1 MDTTAGRSSP
11 AAGERFEALD
21 SWRGICALA
30 VVLFHLNAA
39 THFHTWLNNG
49 YIAVDF
55 FFVLSG
61 FVIASAYQERVERT
75 ADFGRFVVRRLGRLY
90 PLHVAVLGVYLLLEF
105 QRAHQ
110 HPGVGFT
117 GERTLP
123 AFFVD
128 LALAQGF
135 NGYDLTWN
143 MPAWSISVEL
153 WTNVGFAALALWAG
167 RRLPWVS
174 GLVVLALGAVF
185 AWKGTRFGAISE
197 AETQILKDSLQCV
210 MEFFLGVLAL
220 NLFRWAQ
227 RQGWRPWGALEWL
240 ALPAAAATFAFAPW
254 MAGFSSAA
262 VFTTV
267 VLLFAFEAGP
277 VSRALKH
284 RFPLMLGTTSYS
296 IYLTHS
302 LYTLGAFHL
311 VGFIGRSLKT
321 EWLIYDEGR
330 DLLVLGG
337 PWAMDLVA
345 LACLAVT
352 VLSSIA
358 TYRWIEDPA
367 RRMVNRWSNR
377 IGASSPAQA
386 ERVAG

>member
-1 MDTTAGRSSP
+1 MDTTAGRPSP

-39 THFHTWLNNG
+39 THFHAWLNNG

-61 FVIASAYQERVERT
+61 FVIASAYQGRIAQA
-75 ADFGRFVVRRLGRLY
+75 ADFGRFVARRLGRLY
-90 PLHVAVLGVYLLLEF
+90 PLHLAVLGVYLLLEF
-105 QRAHQ
+105 QRAYQ

-128 LALAQGF
+128 LFLVQGF
-135 NGYDLTWN
+135 NAYDLTWN

-153 WTNVGFAALALWAG
+153 WTNVAFAGLALWAG
-167 RRLPWVS
+167 RRLAWVS
-174 GLVVLALGAVF
+174 GAMVLGLGALV
-185 AWKGTRFGAISE
+185 AWRGARFGSIS
-197 AETQILKDSLQCV
+197 AQETQILKDSLQCV
-210 MEFFLGVLAL
+210 MEFFLGVLGL
-220 NLFRWAQ
+220 NLFRFVQ
-227 RQGWRPWGALEWL
+227 LRGWRPPGGLEWV
-240 ALPAAAATFAFAPW
+240 AVPAAGAAFAFAPW
-254 MAGFSSAA
+254 VEGFTSAA
-262 VFTTV
+262 IFLAV
-267 VLLFAFEAGP
+267 VVLFAFEAGP
-277 VSRALKH
+277 VSRALKWPL
-284 RFPLMLGTTSYS
+284 PLMLGTASYS

-311 VGFIGRSLKT
+311 VGFIGRGLKA
-321 EWLIYDEGR
+321 EWLVQDEGR

-337 PWAMDLVA
+337 PWVMDLVA

-352 VLSSIA
+352 VASSVF

-367 RRMVNRWSNR
+367 RRMFNRWSNR
-377 IGASSPAQA
+377 IGAI
-386 ERVAG
+386 AGAS